1 MPLALPDYLKIVRAS
16 AAYDL
21 LLTAPFATP
30 WTFALAHEWLSA
42 LNQSLGGG
50 PLPPFAPIHTLL
62 ACLLG
67 SSVVV
72 WAVLRLR
79 NPQLGFGRADA
90 SGRVVFALWMA
101 WALAQGDAPILWAYL
116 VPELALAAALF
127 LPVAMAAGPAL
138 SPAAPAGTR

>member
-21 LLTAPFATP
+21 LLTSPFATP
-30 WTFALAHEWLSA
+30 WTFALAHERLSA
-42 LNQSLGGG
+42 LNESLGGA

-72 WAVLRLR
+72 WSLLRLS
-79 NPQLGFGRADA
+79 NPQLSFGRADA
-90 SGRVVFALWMA
+90 GGRVVFGLWMA
-101 WALAQGDAPILWAYL
+101 WALAQGGAPILWGYL
-116 VPELALAAALF
+116 VPELALAAALL
-127 LPVAMAAGPAL
+127 LPVARA
-138 SPAAPAGTR
+138 SRC